1 MAYSVLMSVYA
12 KENAAYFSDAVES
25 MLHPVSYTHLTGPGG
40 CLGGRHGAVPG
51 SAGGLSLIH
60 I

>member
-25 MLHPVSYTHLTGPGG
+25 MLHQSALRISLFWCATG
-40 CLGGRHGAVPG
+40 R
-51 SAGGLSLIH
+51 
-60 I
+60 